1 MSGQDVPW
9 IDTTGGAGSLSPA
22 YRGRLFD
29 AMQEIYLQYRYVA
42 KVDVAAQAPAVAQ
55 AWEQR
60 DGPLHWRGTVQE
72 NFNNGSYYQGQEYWL
87 AFPPQLAKQDLTV
100 PGPGESNRVT
110 AADRAHLLGKGARTR
125 KDSGG
130 SYLELNARSGRAGA
144 AIRNIFWYNTK
155 ASSLVGLLVRSDG
168 PVNLRAAATMD
179 GKPYAS
185 VPVPDTKGAWRYVWW
200 DIGTNELAQS
210 AVGENILFLDATGTG
225 TLDVRTLVPSANGV
239 ITPPTFQT
247 GRSLSL
253 TYVAGEQLTFETGLE
268 DDGSVSATLEGSPAG
283 SRSPPTASSPGR
295 PRSRPRANTPS
306 GWSPTTAPRSPPFR
320 SP

>member
-1 MSGQDVPW
+1 
-9 IDTTGGAGSLSPA
+9 
-22 YRGRLFD
+22 
-29 AMQEIYLQYRYVA
+29 
-42 KVDVAAQAPAVAQ
+42 
-55 AWEQR
+55 
-60 DGPLHWRGTVQE
+60 
-72 NFNNGSYYQGQEYWL
+72 
-87 AFPPQLAKQDLTV
+87 
-100 PGPGESNRVT
+100 
-110 AADRAHLLGKGARTR
+110 
-125 KDSGG
+125 
-130 SYLELNARSGRAGA
+130 
-144 AIRNIFWYNTK
+144 
-155 ASSLVGLLVRSDG
+155 
-168 PVNLRAAATMD
+168 MD